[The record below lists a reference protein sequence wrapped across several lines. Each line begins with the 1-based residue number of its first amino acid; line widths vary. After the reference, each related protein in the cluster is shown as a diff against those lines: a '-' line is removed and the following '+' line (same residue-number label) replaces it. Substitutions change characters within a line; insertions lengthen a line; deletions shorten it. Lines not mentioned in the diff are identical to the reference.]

1 MLYALA
7 DWLSNWFTPLNAF
20 TYLTSRVIFGA
31 LTALLLSIG
40 FGGRMIALLRRL
52 QWGSTCA
59 TTARRRI

>member
-7 DWLSNWFTPLNAF
+7 DWLSNWFSPLNAF

-52 QWGSTCA
+52 QMG
-59 TTARRRI
+59 